1 MNCID
6 AIEGTVKSILTRICI
21 ASNEDAMDMSEYIRR
36 VQTLLEATRSYVVSN
51 PEITP
56 DPDVLTGV
64 LYGHARDNWIEVAR
78 RSPEAS
84 ESNEPEQEARE
95 YLSYCFDYL
104 FSHGT
109 YPL

>member
-21 ASNEDAMDMSEYIRR
+21 ASGENATDMSDYIQSIKS
-36 VQTLLEATRSYVVSN
+36 VLEATRTYVISN

-56 DPDVLTGV
+56 DPEVLISV
-64 LYGHARDNWIEVAR
+64 LYNHARDTWIATFGNDG
-78 RSPEAS
+78 AAT
-84 ESNEPEQEARE
+84 ESQPDHHE
-95 YLSYCFDYL
+95 YLAYCFDHI
-104 FSHGT
+104 FTHGA

>member
-6 AIEGTVKSILTRICI
+6 AIEGTVKSILTRICTTSD
-21 ASNEDAMDMSEYIRR
+21 ADAMDMSDYIRR
-36 VQTLLEATRSYVVSN
+36 VQTVLEATRSYVADN

-56 DPDVLTGV
+56 DPEVLTGV
-64 LYGHARDNWIEVAR
+64 LYDHAKEKWIDIAR
-78 RSPEAS
+78 KSPEATD
-84 ESNEPEQEARE
+84 SNEPEEETIE

-104 FSHGT
+104 FTHGT